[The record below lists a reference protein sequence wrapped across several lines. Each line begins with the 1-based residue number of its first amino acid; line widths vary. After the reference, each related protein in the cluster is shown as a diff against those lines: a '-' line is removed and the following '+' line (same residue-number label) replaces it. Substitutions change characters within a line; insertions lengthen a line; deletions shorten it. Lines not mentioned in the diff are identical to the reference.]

1 MCEQYFPERA
11 KDITVRLLRNFNFGF
26 FDNIR
31 ERERERH
38 RDFEETKLD
47 SLALPGTSSLTRQTK
62 T

>member
-31 ERERERH
+31 ERERER
-38 RDFEETKLD
+38 DFEK
-47 SLALPGTSSLTRQTK
+47 K
-62 T
+62 N